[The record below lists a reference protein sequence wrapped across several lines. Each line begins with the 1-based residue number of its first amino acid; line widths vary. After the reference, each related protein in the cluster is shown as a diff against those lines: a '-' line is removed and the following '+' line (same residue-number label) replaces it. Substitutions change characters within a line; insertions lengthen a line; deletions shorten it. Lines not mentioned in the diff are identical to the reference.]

1 MFGFLKN
8 VSPTEIIILSAI
20 LILLFGA
27 KAFRSIAKTAG
38 ESFKEMKNIKK
49 NFTEAVEDSYKKSK
63 E

>member
-8 VSPTEIIILSAI
+8 LGPTEIIILAVI

-27 KAFRSIAKTAG
+27 KAFKSLAKTAG
-38 ESFKEMKNIKK
+38 QSFKEMKNIKK
-49 NFTEAVEDSYKKSK
+49 NFTDAVEDGDKKSK